1 MIFETKDFY
10 VDLLEKEDLKDIV
23 EIYNSNIDFLNNHL
37 NIIRY
42 IN

>member
-1 MIFETKDFY
+1 MIFENKDFY

-37 NIIRY
+37 NIIRQH
-42 IN
+42 